1 VSQELAIAADLFP
14 HPRETMAP
22 ADRVE
27 RLYDQTHQRLFRLG
41 CRMTGDADAALDLV
55 QETFLRAACRPPQV
69 SSFRIRK
76 GETVVVGS
84 SGLAG
89 GKSLIVVLTALP

>member
-1 VSQELAIAADLFP
+1 
-14 HPRETMAP
+14 
-22 ADRVE
+22 
-27 RLYDQTHQRLFRLG
+27 
-41 CRMTGDADAALDLV
+41 
-55 QETFLRAACRPPQV
+55 V
-69 SSFRIRK
+69 SSFRIRP